1 CATSPYYEDDNL
13 FYPYNWFDVW

>member
-1 CATSPYYEDDNL
+1 CATSPYYEEDNV

>member
-1 CATSPYYEDDNL
+1 CATSPYYEDENV